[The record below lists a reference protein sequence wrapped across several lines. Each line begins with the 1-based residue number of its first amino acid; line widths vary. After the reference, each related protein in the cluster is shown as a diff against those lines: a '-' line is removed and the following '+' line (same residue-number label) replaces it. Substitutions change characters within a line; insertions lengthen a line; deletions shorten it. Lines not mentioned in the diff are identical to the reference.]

1 MSRRLRIAQVSPLYE
16 RVPPGLYGGTERIVG
31 YLTEELVKRGH
42 AVTLFASGDSR
53 TKAKLV
59 APTPRA
65 LRLDD
70 HPRDDLAFHL
80 LELARVFEH
89 PRDFDVI
96 HCHIGHLA
104 FPFSRL
110 AGASTLHTLHGR
122 LDLPDTFPIFRHF
135 RDEPLV
141 SISHAQRRPFKG
153 LGVTWAGTVYHGLP
167 LDKYP
172 FSPSQGSY
180 LAFLGRIS
188 PEKRPDLAIALAQ
201 RVGIKLKI
209 AAKVDPVD
217 QVYFDRDIKPLL
229 DHPLIEFIGEI
240 SDDGKADFLGR
251 ARALVFPIDWPE
263 PFGLVMIEALACGT
277 PVIARACGSVPEV
290 VLDGRTGFV
299 VDTLEEMEAAAKAV
313 DRIDR
318 AECRRDVV
326 RRFSVERMVDSYE
339 SIYQS
344 VAGRARSA

>member
-1 MSRRLRIAQVSPLYE
+1 M
-16 RVPPGLYGGTERIVG
+16 
-31 YLTEELVKRGH
+31 
-42 AVTLFASGDSR
+42 
-53 TKAKLV
+53 
-59 APTPRA
+59 
-65 LRLDD
+65 
-70 HPRDDLAFHL
+70 
-80 LELARVFEH
+80 
-89 PRDFDVI
+89 
-96 HCHIGHLA
+96 
-104 FPFSRL
+104 
-110 AGASTLHTLHGR
+110 
-122 LDLPDTFPIFRHF
+122 
-135 RDEPLV
+135 

-167 LDKYP
+167 LAKYP
-172 FSPSQGSY
+172 FSPAQGSY

-188 PEKRPDLAIALAQ
+188 PEKRPDLAIALAK

-229 DHPLIEFIGEI
+229 DHPLIEFTGEI
-240 SDDGKADFLGR
+240 SDDAKPDFLGR

-277 PVIARACGSVPEV
+277 PVIARGCGSVPEV

-299 VDTLEEMEAAAKAV
+299 VDTLEEMEAAVKAL

-318 AECRRDVV
+318 AECRRDAV
-326 RRFSVERMVDSYE
+326 RRFSVERMVDCYE

-344 VAGRARSA
+344 VASHARSA